1 MSRSRKYPS
10 HTLTNQINKSKA
22 HRRVRKHVKQALRN
36 IDLDNSDSDE
46 IIIDIEADTR
56 SIGAEEFG
64 TKFGYEFMDD
74 LSEEERAELEEDK
87 RKASRK

>member
-1 MSRSRKYPS
+1 MSRSRKHPV
-10 HTLTNQINKSKA
+10 HTLTNQIDKSKA
-22 HRRVRKHVKQALRN
+22 HKRVRKHVKQALRN
-36 IDLDNSDSDE
+36 MDFDDPDSL
-46 IIIDIEADTR
+46 IIDIEADTR

-64 TKFGYEFMDD
+64 TKFGYDFMDD

>member
-1 MSRSRKYPS
+1 V
-10 HTLTNQINKSKA
+10 HTLTNQIDKSKA
-22 HRRVRKHVKQALRN
+22 HKRVRKHVKQALRN
-36 IDLDNSDSDE
+36 MDFDDPDSL
-46 IIIDIEADTR
+46 IIDIEADTR

-64 TKFGYEFMDD
+64 TKFGYDFMDD